1 MSFECKTTHRSIKV
15 AIIGCGLVGKKR
27 IAALPNNCTL
37 KYVFDVVAENAQTAS
52 SLVDYPVIVAT
63 SLKVILNDPQVDIVI
78 VATTHK
84 DLVPTAMQAVEHKKH
99 VLIEKPG
106 SLDTTYR
113 FSDIVATDSRGA
125 QTFRVEGSCQLNA
138 RAKTIKTG
146 PTGGG
151 CTIIVDIAANGKFP
165 EGSAWGYFIFYKP
178 LAKLAAPTG
187 SDKPPA
193 FDGETESGWFKG
205 TASIGSA
212 APVKFSAKFGDNS
225 SLARAPKMECIRK
238 ASGGLYKGDVE
249 VDLMFS
255 LADGT
260 RLYVFMSRSVFT
272 YYGGETQTRERTSV
286 SLYNFTSEDWLERDF
301 EMVSETPPNQAYGDE
316 NVGSG
321 SNGLKFDGSGG
332 RFNLVLVE
340 RLVETDIN
348 GERVERYGDTMT
360 LSGYVTCG
368 WAKNS
373 R

>member
-1 MSFECKTTHRSIKV
+1 MKIQLRLGYTFL
-15 AIIGCGLVGKKR
+15 AFL
-27 IAALPNNCTL
+27 
-37 KYVFDVVAENAQTAS
+37 
-52 SLVDYPVIVAT
+52 T
-63 SLKVILNDPQVDIVI
+63 SVILFAPAIATATHESGIVKFK
-78 VATTHK
+78 VQHLKA
-84 DLVPTAMQAVEHKKH
+84 
-99 VLIEKPG
+99 
-106 SLDTTYR
+106 DTTYR
-113 FSDIVATDSRGA
+113 FSDIVATASRGA
-125 QTFRVEGSCQLNA
+125 QKFRVEGSCQLNA

-146 PTGGG
+146 PTGG
-151 CTIIVDIAANGKFP
+151 CAIMVDIAANGKFP
-165 EGSAWGYFIFYKP
+165 GGSAYEYFVFYKP
-178 LAKLAAPTG
+178 LTKLAAPTG

-193 FDGETESGWFKG
+193 FDGDTESGWFQG

-225 SLARAPKMECIRK
+225 SLPRAPEVECTRS
-238 ASGGLYKGDVE
+238 ASNSLYRGDVN

-260 RLYVFMSRSVFT
+260 RLYVFMSRNLVS
-272 YYGGETQTRERTSV
+272 YYDGEIQTRERTSV
-286 SLYNFTSEDWLERDF
+286 SLFNLTSEDWLDRDF

-360 LSGYVTCG
+360 LSGYVTCNWG
-368 WAKNS
+368 NNS